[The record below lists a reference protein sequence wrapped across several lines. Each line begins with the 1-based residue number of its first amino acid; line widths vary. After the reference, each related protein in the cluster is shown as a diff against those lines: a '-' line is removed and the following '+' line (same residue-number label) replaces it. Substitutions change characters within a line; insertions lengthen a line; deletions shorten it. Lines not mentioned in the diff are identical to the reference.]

1 MKNEESYF
9 YLTGTRMTIGDL
21 PYIAKSPD
29 TFDIRVFDLANCE
42 PLLDLLNLYYM
53 RGNYGVSY
61 TYKTRAEW
69 FCGYLSSFM
78 DRGEKCERYEK
89 LLTNP
94 VIRVFKTGVKEK
106 IKALNLSIIIE

>member
-1 MKNEESYF
+1 
-9 YLTGTRMTIGDL
+9 MTIGDL
-21 PYIAKSPD
+21 PCIAKSPD

-42 PLLDLLNLYYM
+42 KLCGLLNLYYM
-53 RGNYGVSY
+53 QGSFFFPYNYQSRG
-61 TYKTRAEW
+61 EW
-69 FCGYLSSFM
+69 FCGYLSSFV

-94 VIRVFKTGVKEK
+94 VIRILKTGITEK